1 MSIIDCPQC
10 GKKTSSLAPICDHC
24 GYSEGESNDE
34 DLQRYRERKIRHH
47 LYRLNM
53 ASYAIMTV
61 VILAFGWYWI
71 ATDSFQVPSGTKGP
85 YYLMMAGAVAY
96 LVVRVM
102 MFRAKRQR
110 KEIWRGR

>member
-1 MSIIDCPQC
+1 MSVIDCPQC

-24 GYSEGESNDE
+24 GYSEGETSEEN
-34 DLQRYRERKIRHH
+34 LQRYRERKIRRH

-53 ASYAIMTV
+53 ASYAIMTM

-71 ATDSFQVPSGTKGP
+71 ATDSFQVPSGTMGP

-96 LVVRVM
+96 LAVRAM
-102 MFRAKRQR
+102 LFRARRQQ